1 LSSEFLEKIRAP
13 SKYRSSTRRVN
24 NEELSVEVRYG
35 GKRYNIYMN
44 KLGAHLSIAGG
55 YHKALERITN
65 IGGNCLQIFS
75 VSPRGWQFAKIDEK
89 QAELFLK
96 TKEKLK
102 IDPIYFHATY
112 LINLAD
118 DSSIGHLSK
127 QSLIAEMNVAAKIG
141 IKGSI
146 VHLGSYKNQKSEVK
160 SQKLIKN
167 IQEILNK
174 TPKNT
179 FFIIE
184 NAGNRKIGQ
193 TLEEISQIIK
203 DLNSSRVK
211 ICLDTCHLFS
221 NGYDFNNDKELD
233 SFFDKLDKLDLLK
246 RLELWH
252 VNDSRDSFNSGHDRH
267 ENIGKGSIG
276 LEEFKTLL
284 NHPKIKN
291 YPFII
296 ETPGFNN
303 EGPDKKNLDILK
315 SLINHTI

>member
-1 LSSEFLEKIRAP
+1 MHKF
-13 SKYRSSTRRVN
+13 
-24 NEELSVEVRYG
+24 
-35 GKRYNIYMN
+35 
-44 KLGAHLSIAGG
+44 GAHLSIAGG
-55 YHKALERITN
+55 YHKALERIAN

-75 VSPRGWQFAKIDEK
+75 SSPRGWQFAEIDDK
-89 QAELFLK
+89 QVEIFLK

-127 QSLIAEMNVAAKIG
+127 QSLIAEINVAAKIG
-141 IKGSI
+141 IQGSI
-146 VHLGSYKNQKSEVK
+146 VHLGSYKNEKSAIK
-160 SQKLIKN
+160 IQKLIRN
-167 IQEILNK
+167 IKEILDK
-174 TPKNT
+174 TSKNSLL
-179 FFIIE
+179 IIE

-203 DLNSSRVK
+203 DLDDSRVRV
-211 ICLDTCHLFS
+211 CLDTCHLFS
-221 NGYDFNNDKELD
+221 NGYRFSSNKELD
-233 SFFDKLDKLDLLK
+233 SFLGQLSQLGILEK
-246 RLELWH
+246 LELWH

-276 LEEFKTLL
+276 INEFKVLL
-284 NHPKIKN
+284 NHPKTRN

-315 SLINHTI
+315 SLINRSI